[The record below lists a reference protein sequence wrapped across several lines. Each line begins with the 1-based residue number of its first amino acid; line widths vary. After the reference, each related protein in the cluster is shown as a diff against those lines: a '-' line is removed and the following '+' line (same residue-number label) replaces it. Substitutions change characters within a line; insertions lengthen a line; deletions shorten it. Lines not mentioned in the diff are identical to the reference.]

1 MGVLPYCL
9 GKYLGHKWCKVG
21 LQIGRLK
28 VVCEALFKLRAARQ
42 QLFFK
47 DQVPQKNSSNNR
59 SHSSHSNSMAFS
71 LFHKLI
77 LQYWIAS
84 VSVPTLFGA
93 YCSM

>member
-47 DQVPQKNSSNNR
+47 DQDAPLPVALVDD
-59 SHSSHSNSMAFS
+59 MES
-71 LFHKLI
+71 LADLGFVANTTIIVDEVHD
-77 LQYWIAS
+77 
-84 VSVPTLFGA
+84 
-93 YCSM
+93 